1 VGWLAGYRITARAL
15 EQRLVSDEIL
25 RELNGL
31 EEVKA
36 VEEEAIPPVAGKV
49 VFVLEDEESDLPE
62 APKMPR

>member
-1 VGWLAGYRITARAL
+1 MAGYRITARAL

-36 VEEEAIPPVAGKV
+36 VEEQEIPPISGKV
-49 VFVLEDEESDLPE
+49 VFVLEDEESDLPD

>member
-1 VGWLAGYRITARAL
+1 LAGYRITARAL

-31 EEVKA
+31 EEVQA
-36 VEEEAIPPVAGKV
+36 VEEETIPPSAGKV
-49 VFVLEDEESDLPE
+49 VFVLEDEDSVLPD

>member
-1 VGWLAGYRITARAL
+1 LAGYRITARAL

-49 VFVLEDEESDLPE
+49 VFVLEDEESDLPD